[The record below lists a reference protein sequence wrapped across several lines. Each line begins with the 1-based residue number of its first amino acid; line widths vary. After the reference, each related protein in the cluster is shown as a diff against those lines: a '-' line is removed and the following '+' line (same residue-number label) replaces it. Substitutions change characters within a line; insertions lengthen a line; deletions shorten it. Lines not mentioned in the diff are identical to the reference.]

1 MIARTLTTSRPDEDV
16 AKLQTA
22 LIGHFPVQL
31 AQELR
36 LFEAGANHP
45 LKELCGGRV

>member
-1 MIARTLTTSRPDEDV
+1 MIARTLMTSRPDEDV

-31 AQELR
+31 AQEFR
-36 LFEAGANHP
+36 LFEAGANDP
-45 LKELCGGRV
+45 PKELCRGRA